1 VLQAMIHC
9 TLCVKR
15 MHDLSWCHRDLKP
28 SNVLRIPRTHTW
40 TLIDFGS
47 AARIGERLF
56 CLVQARMLTALREPA
71 FRQEHG
77 WCIACP
83 SCRHIRDDLESS
95 DQGHH

>member
-1 VLQAMIHC
+1 MSPFTSELPAVLQAMIHC

-47 AARIGERLF
+47 AARIGVL
-56 CLVQARMLTALREPA
+56 LVFMAKHE
-71 FRQEHG
+71 
-77 WCIACP
+77 C
-83 SCRHIRDDLESS
+83 
-95 DQGHH
+95 